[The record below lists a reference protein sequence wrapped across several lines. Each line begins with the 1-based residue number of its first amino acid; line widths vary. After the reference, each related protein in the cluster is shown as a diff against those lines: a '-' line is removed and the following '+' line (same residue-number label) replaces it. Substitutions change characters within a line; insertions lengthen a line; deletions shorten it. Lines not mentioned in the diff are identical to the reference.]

1 MAVVIANTTNGNAAQ
16 SSGTLNISVTRASGE
31 GLLLGIVY
39 GYSFGAPDTISSVV
53 WDAAGD
59 NQALVHVDTQQMGVE
74 NRSLSV
80 YALAAP
86 TSAKTGNITITFS
99 GSSNDISAY
108 FVRHI
113 TGHDTSAMISASA
126 KHYEPTPTANEF
138 PITVT
143 SATGELVVA
152 FCSARYEPEWVAV
165 GDFSAN
171 GLEQVSSQSSLTLLS
186 GSKPGA
192 ASVSGYFECLASVDN
207 YDNAVIAVSIS
218 PSGGASATITLTDPV
233 AVVTGSTAT
242 CTITR
247 NTAASGTI
255 TYNLTSSATGV
266 ATVPATATIS
276 DGQTTGSF
284 NITGVSAGSSTITAT
299 NASDSG
305 ETDTA
310 TANVSAL
317 KGLSVTFGQANLSGL
332 TFAWFDE
339 ASPDLFDA
347 PTVVGTTESTDGSGV
362 MSINLTGTSVAV
374 GNTGYLLIYKAG
386 ATAPDD
392 IAFFGRMTVA
402 DIG

>member
-1 MAVVIANTTNGNAAQ
+1 MAVVISNTSTGSGNPSA
-16 SSGTLNISVTRASGE
+16 SSGVVTMSVNRASGE
-31 GLLLGIVY
+31 GLLLGIFY
-39 GYSFGAPDTISSVV
+39 EYQWGAADAISSVV

-59 NQALVHVDTQQMGVE
+59 NQAFTHVLTNQLEVH
-74 NRSLSV
+74 NKYLAI
-80 YALAAP
+80 YYLAAP
-86 TSAKTGNITITFS
+86 SSVKTADVTVTFA
-99 GSSNDISAY
+99 GSTNDNWAGMC
-108 FVRHI
+108 RHI
-113 TGHDTSAMISASA
+113 TGHDTSAMVSTSAQRDESTPETNDLPITIASA
-126 KHYEPTPTANEF
+126 A
-138 PITVT
+138 
-143 SATGELVVA
+143 GELVVA
-152 FCSARYEPEWVAV
+152 FCGIRIETTALSA
-165 GDFSAN
+165 GDASDYQELVTAFS
-171 GLEQVSSQSSLTLLS
+171 SRSIIS
-186 GSKPGA
+186 GSKAGA
-192 ASVSGYFECLASVDN
+192 SSVTITFGFDDSAFQA
-207 YDNAVIAVSIS
+207 NALGAVSIA
-218 PSGGASATITLTDPV
+218 PSGGGSATITLTDPV
-233 AVVTGSTAT
+233 SVVTGSTAA

-247 NTAASGTI
+247 STAASGTI

-266 ATVPATATIS
+266 ATVPATATIA
-276 DGQTTGSF
+276 DGQTTGTF

-317 KGLSVTFGQANLSGL
+317 KGLEVTFGQANLSGL

-374 GNTGYLLIYKAG
+374 GNTGFLLIYKAG